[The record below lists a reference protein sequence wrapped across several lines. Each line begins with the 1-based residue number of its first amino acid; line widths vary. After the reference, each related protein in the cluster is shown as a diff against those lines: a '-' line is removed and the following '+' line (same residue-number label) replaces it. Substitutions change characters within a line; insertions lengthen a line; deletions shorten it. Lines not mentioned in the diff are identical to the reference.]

1 MKKLS
6 LLLFIFTSILFAGD
20 SSEVSILLYFLIA
33 TIFLTLAY
41 WIFMLKRKVQ
51 NIIEQYKEKEQ
62 LLFRQNRLVAMGEM
76 MGNIAHQWK
85 QPLNNIALLIL
96 NIENAHKKNQLS
108 SEYLNNKVY
117 AIEDTIEYMSQ
128 TIEDFSDFLSP
139 NKEKH
144 NFYINDSIEKAIELT
159 SPSLI
164 QNNIDIIFLDDDEYK
179 LFGRKSE
186 LIQVIMILINNA
198 RDALIKDSN
207 NNHKEIIINLSQKE
221 HYIILT
227 IKDNGLGIPT
237 ELINKIFT
245 PYFTTNTNEKGR
257 GLGLYMAKT
266 IIESSSGTID
276 VKNDNGALFQ
286 IIFLSSEP
294 L

>member
-1 MKKLS
+1 MKKIPLV
-6 LLLFIFTSILFAGD
+6 LLIFTSISLASNNLEI
-20 SSEVSILLYFLIA
+20 SSLLYLLISIVFLI
-33 TIFLTLAY
+33 LSY
-41 WIFMLKRKVQ
+41 WIIILKKQVYT
-51 NIIEQYKEKEQ
+51 IKKQYKEKEQ
-62 LLFRQNRLVAMGEM
+62 IFFQKNRLTTMGEM

-96 NIENAHKKNQLS
+96 NIHYAHRKNQLT

-159 SPSLI
+159 MPSLT
-164 QNNIDIIFLDDDEYK
+164 QSNIDIIFLDNNEYE

-186 LIQVIMILINNA
+186 LIQVMMVLINNA
-198 RDALIKDSN
+198 RDALIKDIN
-207 NNHKEIIINLSQKE
+207 NKHKEITINLSREQE
-221 HYIILT
+221 YIILS
-227 IKDNGLGIPT
+227 IKDNGLGIPE

-245 PYFTTNTNEKGR
+245 PYFTTNQNEKGR
-257 GLGLYMAKT
+257 GLGLSMAKT
-266 IIESSSGTID
+266 IIEASFGTID
-276 VKNDNGALFQ
+276 VKNENGALFQ
-286 IIFLSSEP
+286 IKFLSSE